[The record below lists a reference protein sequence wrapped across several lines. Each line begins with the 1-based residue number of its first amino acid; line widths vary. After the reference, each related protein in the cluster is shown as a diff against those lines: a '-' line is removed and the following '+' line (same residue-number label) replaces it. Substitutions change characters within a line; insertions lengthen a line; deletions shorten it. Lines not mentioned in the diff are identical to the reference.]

1 MTCLYVVCGVIF
13 TRYFFFQFEAEL
25 LNCLQQTVGISMS
38 MEEMTSSWEKLVD
51 PLINMAQT
59 SVNEGNLKFAICN
72 FIFALRQGCIAR
84 LYFTW

>member
-59 SVNEGNLKFAICN
+59 SVDEGNLKFAIS
-72 FIFALRQGCIAR
+72 FLH
-84 LYFTW
+84 